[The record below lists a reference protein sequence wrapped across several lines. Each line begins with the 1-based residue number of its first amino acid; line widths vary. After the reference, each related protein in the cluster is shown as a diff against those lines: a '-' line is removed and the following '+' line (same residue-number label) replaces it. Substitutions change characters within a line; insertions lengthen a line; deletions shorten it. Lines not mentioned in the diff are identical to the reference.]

1 MFLRGDRPLPL
12 CCKCDDQYNLAYDHT
27 APLCVSWLHR
37 DVRCPRQYTCEAEK
51 AEKNKATTVSK
62 QQSFEGTTVA
72 SSNLR
77 TSGVFCAS
85 SCFVFFSRRVFSTL
99 AHRTG
104 VDARSPSSMA
114 GRAVDIMPV
123 QRMAAWAKRCQE
135 RSGTI
140 GITAYA
146 ANIAELNF

>member
-1 MFLRGDRPLPL
+1 MITQLHF
-12 CCKCDDQYNLAYDHT
+12 
-27 APLCVSWLHR
+27 VSLGCIEML
-37 DVRCPRQYTCEAEK
+37 DVLDSTLVKLKKQKRT
-51 AEKNKATTVSK
+51 K
-62 QQSFEGTTVA
+62 QQLCQSNRALRETTVA